1 MLRPAAVVTSG
12 LRHSVRG
19 AKVLDGVNLRVPVGA
34 RLLLVSE
41 PDDAASAL
49 LRILVGLVRPSGGSF
64 DLAGVPRSDEADAGW
79 RRRIGYVG
87 GEQGF
92 YPWLSPREILDLAGR
107 LADYDRAERR
117 RRIDAAI
124 EQYRLGPGLDKP
136 VSRGGPPLAQ
146 RVALAAAM
154 LTDPEVLLLDDPLR
168 SLDAAERLRLLA
180 VPGRRRTVVLAS
192 RYPASEDGLVD
203 QVALLLNGRLN
214 IHARRAE
221 LADRGLPLT
230 LRGIASLAVMRAPA
244 CPAGGGRV
252 RRFGTVTGLALRELW
267 ISFRLLL
274 VVGVLVA
281 AAVPSAMLPHTTP
294 ALAASPLESPL
305 EWFAIGL
312 ALALGVVGGMAGAA
326 LSRERRRGSA
336 GWLVIRAVPRAV
348 ILLGWFAAFVLLLVA
363 GLLPAATLVWLT
375 VAAPASDVGDAW
387 PFLAPLIGAWAAGAA
402 AVAIGLLLGTLLTP
416 WPAGLLTMLVT
427 AGLLLSPWSGSPR
440 SFPPPRPPPR
450 AWRSWATCPTRRGPL
465 ATRCVPAAAR
475 WWSRPWR

>member
-1 MLRPAAVVTSG
+1 M
-12 LRHSVRG
+12 
-19 AKVLDGVNLRVPVGA
+19 
-34 RLLLVSE
+34 
-41 PDDAASAL
+41 L
-49 LRILVGLVRPSGGSF
+49 LRILAGLVRPSGGSF

-92 YPWLSPREILDLAGR
+92 YPWLSPREMLDLAGR

-124 EQYRLGPGLDKP
+124 EHYRLGPGLDKP

-168 SLDAAERLRLLA
+168 SLDAAERARLLA

-244 CPAGGGRV
+244 
-252 RRFGTVTGLALRELW
+252 
-267 ISFRLLL
+267 
-274 VVGVLVA
+274 
-281 AAVPSAMLPHTTP
+281 
-294 ALAASPLESPL
+294 
-305 EWFAIGL
+305 
-312 ALALGVVGGMAGAA
+312 
-326 LSRERRRGSA
+326 
-336 GWLVIRAVPRAV
+336 VPRA
-348 ILLGWFAAFVLLLVA
+348 
-363 GLLPAATLVWLT
+363 
-375 VAAPASDVGDAW
+375 
-387 PFLAPLIGAWAAGAA
+387 AGA
-402 AVAIGLLLGTLLTP
+402 
-416 WPAGLLTMLVT
+416 
-427 AGLLLSPWSGSPR
+427 
-440 SFPPPRPPPR
+440 
-450 AWRSWATCPTRRGPL
+450 
-465 ATRCVPAAAR
+465 
-475 WWSRPWR
+475 